1 MHRVPET
8 ISIHLS
14 KINVQY
20 EQCKTGVNTTICS
33 FLSHYLLV
41 RAVTVF
47 VLVSLTTFNS
57 HVLGMRAVPFWFES
71 AIQNV
76 FNLIVQ
82 IINLVVG
89 TVELNW

>member
-1 MHRVPET
+1 MNNVSRVSIYYYLQLL
-8 ISIHLS
+8 ISLLI
-14 KINVQY
+14 
-20 EQCKTGVNTTICS
+20 
-33 FLSHYLLV
+33 LLV

-47 VLVSLTTFNS
+47 VLVSLTTVNS
-57 HVLGMRAVPFWFES
+57 HVLGMRAVLYWFET

-89 TVELNW
+89 TVELIQ